1 MTLQQLVYIVAI
13 DTHRHF
19 AKAAEACFV
28 SQPTLSMMVQKL
40 ESEWEVKIFD
50 RSKQPVIPTQIGERI
65 IAQARSV
72 LQEVASLEQMVQAE
86 KDSLEGELEVGVIP
100 TLAPYIIP
108 LFINEFIQAYPK
120 VKLKIR
126 ERMTQGIIDNLKQ
139 GTMDVG
145 ILVTPLEEKG
155 LQGYTLFY
163 EEFMVFSSR
172 SYKKTYLLPE
182 DIDPNELWLL
192 EEGHCFRSQIMN
204 LCELQRQAHPQIEY
218 QSGSIETLI
227 RLVERQQGVTI
238 IPELALMHLSKEQ
251 KKKIK
256 AFQAP
261 APTREVSLLTYRHS
275 LKGRLVQALR
285 EVILKNLPPSL
296 LGRSGENLVRI
307 S

>member
-65 IAQARSV
+65 IAQARTV
-72 LQEVASLEQMVQAE
+72 LQAVGDLEQMVQAE

-108 LFINEFIQAYPK
+108 LFINEFIKAYPN

-126 ERMTQGIIDNLKQ
+126 ERMTKGIVDNLKQ

-155 LQGYTLFY
+155 LQAYTLFY
-163 EEFMVFSSR
+163 EEFMVYSSH
-172 SYKKTYLLPE
+172 SYNKAYLVPE

-204 LCELQRQAHPQIEY
+204 LCELQRKAHPQIEY

-227 RLVERQQGVTI
+227 RLVERQKGITI
-238 IPELALMHLSKEQ
+238 IPELALMHLSSDQ

-256 AFQAP
+256 SFQSP
-261 APTREVSLLTYRHS
+261 APTRQVSLLTYRHS
-275 LKGRLVQALR
+275 LKIRLVQALR
-285 EVILKNLPPSL
+285 EVILANLPPSL
-296 LGRSGENLVRI
+296 LGRSGKNLVKI
-307 S
+307 T